1 MSETFDQHIQDLD
14 AVFAR
19 LKAAGLKLGPKKC
32 KFAQLPHQLKNYV
45 VWLVYSI
52 GSENAFGTLAQKW
65 NPSHDF

>member
-19 LKAAGLKLGPKKC
+19 LKAAGLKLEPKKY

-45 VWLVYSI
+45 VLLVYSI
-52 GSENAFGTLAQKW
+52 GSENTFGTLAQKW
-65 NPSHDF
+65 NPSNDF